1 MMSVGEV
8 VQKCKATLK
17 DHYGPRL
24 SGVILYGSAARRQ
37 ADTDSDIDLLV
48 LLNQPFDYF
57 TELRR
62 IVEILYSIQ
71 LESEQL
77 ISVKPVPVDEFERG
91 TLQLYRNAKREGIF
105 VWLWITRR
113 LLLILSEQNNLS
125 EQPECS

>member
-48 LLNQPFDYF
+48 LLNQPFDYS

-91 TLQLYRNAKREGIF
+91 TLQLYRNAKREGMF
-105 VWLWITRR
+105 V
-113 LLLILSEQNNLS
+113 
-125 EQPECS
+125 

>member
-1 MMSVGEV
+1 MSVGEV

-17 DHYGPRL
+17 DHYGPQL

-77 ISVKPVPVDEFERG
+77 ISVKPVLVDEFERG

-105 VWLWITRR
+105 V
-113 LLLILSEQNNLS
+113 
-125 EQPECS
+125 

>member
-1 MMSVGEV
+1 MSVGEV

-105 VWLWITRR
+105 V
-113 LLLILSEQNNLS
+113 
-125 EQPECS
+125 

>member
-1 MMSVGEV
+1 MSVGEV

-71 LESEQL
+71 LESERL

-105 VWLWITRR
+105 V
-113 LLLILSEQNNLS
+113 
-125 EQPECS
+125 